1 MEFQKAEK
9 NSYRGEHSKQLKEAR
24 AGIQAAV
31 KVLEQVEIL
40 SLEFFFENSVAWV
53 HSRILHCT
61 ANLDKDVISGSKVLL
76 QIRRIM
82 PQEKKIQDVVKFY
95 QFI

>member
-40 SLEFFFENSVAWV
+40 SLEFFFENSVARQEDSEWPLPFEP
-53 HSRILHCT
+53 SMQNRCIG
-61 ANLDKDVISGSKVLL
+61 NGGSPTLKSTPTIVLA
-76 QIRRIM
+76 
-82 PQEKKIQDVVKFY
+82 Y
-95 QFI
+95 

>member
-9 NSYRGEHSKQLKEAR
+9 NSYRGEHSKQLKETR

-40 SLEFFFENSVAWV
+40 SLEFF
-53 HSRILHCT
+53 L
-61 ANLDKDVISGSKVLL
+61 
-76 QIRRIM
+76 
-82 PQEKKIQDVVKFY
+82 KIV
-95 QFI
+95 

>member
-31 KVLEQVEIL
+31 KMLEQVEIL
-40 SLEFFFENSVAWV
+40 SLEFFFENSVARA
-53 HSRILHCT
+53 HSRILHYCT
-61 ANLDKDVISGSKVLL
+61 DILGQGSFSENTIWKYSVKY
-76 QIRRIM
+76 
-82 PQEKKIQDVVKFY
+82 PKKIMC
-95 QFI
+95 

>member
-40 SLEFFFENSVAWV
+40 SLEFF
-53 HSRILHCT
+53 L
-61 ANLDKDVISGSKVLL
+61 
-76 QIRRIM
+76 
-82 PQEKKIQDVVKFY
+82 KIV
-95 QFI
+95 